1 MSPNS
6 TKNEKQV
13 QFYDGPSSKHIQ
25 NQLVSPITGRIVQR
39 SSSAITQN
47 TKISSSKLRRHAKSE
62 PISTNKESLTAPSSS
77 IITSGGSINGPDL
90 SVYPSSHVTS
100 VTSNVSNVTGTGT
113 STQQNHNGVKYKRP
127 TFLPIKTSPSLSIPT
142 ATPSTD
148 LPGSS
153 SHRDSVH
160 EENRKLRY
168 RIMQLEKRESQF
180 TAALDKLQKDYTDM
194 TETCQRRFE
203 IEERKVAAM
212 EYAMKQLA
220 IENEKLK
227 RENVRERDNVR
238 ENARENDTS
247 VKRESPNV
255 EYQSHNS
262 WQSSSSSKSTSNIT
276 SNNPA
281 TSPNQQMQ
289 FESYS
294 RLVNAVRE
302 RDIELN
308 MLKMHFLKVEQ
319 RQKQVAQHILSPTN
333 SMFTFPDFSKE
344 IPHFNPSSSTS
355 EPNLN
360 VPSGVITPPAD
371 FTPPLSHL
379 NEYQLP
385 IFSKDNEIYNSEL
398 EPPHEYK

>member
-13 QFYDGPSSKHIQ
+13 QFYDAPISKLTQ
-25 NQLVSPITGRIVQR
+25 NRLISPNGRVVQR

-62 PISTNKESLTAPSSS
+62 PISTNKGTLIGLSSPSSG
-77 IITSGGSINGPDL
+77 TSSINDGHPML
-90 SVYPSSHVTS
+90 SVHRDRDIRHQSGDSSVASLPNGHQPSVQS
-100 VTSNVSNVTGTGT
+100 VPL
-113 STQQNHNGVKYKRP
+113 HNGVKYKRP

-148 LPGSS
+148 LPGSQQTLI
-153 SHRDSVH
+153 D
-160 EENRKLRY
+160 ENRRLRH
-168 RIMQLEKRESQF
+168 RINQLEKRESQF
-180 TAALDKLQKDYTDM
+180 TAALDKLQRDYNDM

-203 IEERKVAAM
+203 IEEKKVAAM

-220 IENEKLK
+220 LENDKLK
-227 RENVRERDNVR
+227 RD
-238 ENARENDTS
+238 ARENETS
-247 VKRESPNV
+247 VKRESPNQ
-255 EYQSHNS
+255 EYQHNS
-262 WQSSSSSKSTSNIT
+262 WQSNSSSKSL
-276 SNNPA
+276 NNPNIP
-281 TSPNQQMQ
+281 TTNNHSNQLHYD
-289 FESYS
+289 SYS

-344 IPHFNPSSSTS
+344 IPHYPASTS

-379 NEYQLP
+379 NEFQLP
-385 IFSKDNEIYNSEL
+385 IFSKDNEIYNGEL
-398 EPPHEYK
+398 DPPHEYK

>member
-1 MSPNS
+1 MSPNT

-25 NQLVSPITGRIVQR
+25 NQLVSPVTGRVVQR

-77 IITSGGSINGPDL
+77 MTSGIINGPDGL
-90 SVYPSSHVTS
+90 SIYPMSPNVKT
-100 VTSNVSNVTGTGT
+100 VTSNVSNVTGTT
-113 STQQNHNGVKYKRP
+113 SMSHQNHNGVKYKRP

-142 ATPSTD
+142 ATSSTD
-148 LPGSS
+148 LPGS
-153 SHRDSVH
+153 HVH
-160 EENRKLRY
+160 EENRKLRC

-220 IENEKLK
+220 VENEKLK
-227 RENVRERDNVR
+227 RENVRENAR
-238 ENARENDTS
+238 ENARENSRENETP
-247 VKRESPNV
+247 VKRGSPNV

-262 WQSSSSSKSTSNIT
+262 WQSSSSSQSASNQFLNSQST
-276 SNNPA
+276 PQ
-281 TSPNQQMQ
+281 NQQMQ

-333 SMFTFPDFSKE
+333 SMFTFPDFSSE
-344 IPHFNPSSSTS
+344 IPHFNSSSTS

-385 IFSKDNEIYNSEL
+385 IFSKDNETNNGEL
-398 EPPHEYK
+398 DPSHEYK